1 MISLSLAKPATTGG
15 TGRLVSKP
23 LQLVAFETIKDIQS
37 RNKTPVLVGG
47 THYYIESVLFEQ
59 KEEAHYYFQG
69 EIDLKGMTAYDY
81 LNSLDPLQ
89 A

>member
-1 MISLSLAKPATTGG
+1 M
-15 TGRLVSKP
+15 
-23 LQLVAFETIKDIQS
+23 
-37 RNKTPVLVGG
+37 LVGG